1 MWNIITQSLTALV
14 SFAFMI
20 VLLTATVKRGVSV
33 PYAMFVLSAVLLIS
47 NGLWAWGEGLR
58 WPVWK
63 LAIPLLILAG
73 ICSVLGNWAMF
84 LATSTSANAGY
95 AVAIIG
101 CQAALVVLLSYW
113 FLGGELHWLRLL
125 GIAVCFFGVIL
136 ISWPLPKAIP

>member
-1 MWNIITQSLTALV
+1 MWNSITQSLTALV
-14 SFAFMI
+14 SFAIMI

-47 NGLWAWGEGLR
+47 NGLWAWGEGLA
-58 WPVWK
+58 WPAWK
-63 LAIPLLILAG
+63 LAVPLMVAAG

-125 GIAVCFFGVIL
+125 GIGVCFVGVML
-136 ISWPLPKAIP
+136 ISWPLPKSLP